1 MDALRQLPIVMWLAA
16 LLAWPATAGTYSH
29 RELGFRV
36 RLPDG
41 YEDVSRRMPL
51 EGAFITVA
59 QFDPRGTALR
69 RLVSLQDL
77 GGVIRQ
83 DNDLSK
89 TRKRPG
95 NVKLEKARWRSFTI
109 DVFKVTE
116 VDNGAA
122 YVALNAQVPLMPRGL
137 QVTVSGPAAEEPE
150 VRRELETLLAT
161 VEGPSNWTTPRE
173 RLARSD
179 SGTTRAVLILA
190 ALVIGSS
197 FLLWRVFR

>member
-1 MDALRQLPIVMWLAA
+1 MSALRHILLAA
-16 LLAWPATAGTYSH
+16 LVGKLLVVSSLAGTYSH

-59 QFDPRGTALR
+59 QFDSRGTALR
-69 RLVSLQDL
+69 RLVSIQDL

-89 TRKRPG
+89 TRKRPA
-95 NVKLEKARWRSFTI
+95 NVKVEKARWRNFTI

-116 VDNGAA
+116 VDHGSA
-122 YVALNAQVPLMPRGL
+122 YVALNAQVPLMPRGV
-137 QVTVSGPAAEEPE
+137 QVTVSGPASDETE
-150 VRRELETLLAT
+150 VRSQLESLLAT

-173 RLARSD
+173 RLAKSD
-179 SGTTRAVLILA
+179 SGTTLA
-190 ALVIGSS
+190 ALILSVVILGSS